1 MQIALLLAL
10 AQGPPDAADVRKA
23 VEMAIPLLERG
34 AAGSMSERTCFTCH
48 NLGAPVLALAAARD
62 RGFKIDPDRFKQI
75 LDHTEASLRRNRDHY
90 AQGKGQ
96 GGQADTAGWA
106 LWTLEVGGWKP
117 DETTGAVAHYLTVY
131 DKDKGHWK
139 NVSDRPPSEASPFTT
154 TFLGIAAMRTFAAD
168 KPAAAERIA
177 RAREWLLASSPKDTE
192 DRVFRLR
199 ALDYAGAEAKDVRA
213 AAQELLSSQREDGGW
228 AQLPDHSSD
237 AYATGSALAAL
248 VQAGGVPVSDAAYRK
263 GIAWLLKNQK
273 DDGSWHVTSRSK
285 PFQQYFETGFPHGK
299 DQFISSHA
307 SSWAVVA
314 LAQACE
320 KRKED

>member
-1 MQIALLLAL
+1 MLFALLLVL
-10 AQGPPDAADVRKA
+10 VQDAADVRKA
-23 VEMAIPLLERG
+23 VEKAIPLLEKG

-62 RGFKIDPDRFKQI
+62 RGFRIDEGRFKAI
-75 LDHTEASLRRNRDHY
+75 LEHTESFLRKSRERY

-106 LWTLEVGGWKP
+106 LWTLEIGGWKP
-117 DETTGAVAHYLTVY
+117 DETTAAVSHYLTVY
-131 DKDKGHWK
+131 DKEKGYWK
-139 NVSDRPPSEASPFTT
+139 NVSNRPPSEASPFTT

-168 KPAAAERIA
+168 KTASGERIA
-177 RAREWLLASSPKDTE
+177 KARAWLLASSPKDTE

-199 ALDYAGAEAKDVRA
+199 GLDYSGADVKA
-213 AAQELLSSQREDGGW
+213 AAKELLAAQREDGGW
-228 AQLPDHSSD
+228 AQLPDGTSD
-237 AYATGSALAAL
+237 AYATGSVLAAL
-248 VQAGGVPVSDAAYRK
+248 VQAGGVAASDDAYRK
-263 GIAWLLKNQK
+263 GVAWLLRNQK
-273 DDGSWHVTSRSK
+273 DDGSWHVTTRSK

-314 LAQACE
+314 LALACE
-320 KRKED
+320 KEKKE

>member
-1 MQIALLLAL
+1 MVFALLLAL
-10 AQGPPDAADVRKA
+10 LQEPADLRKA
-23 VEMAIPLLERG
+23 IEKAIPLLEKG

-62 RGFKIDPDRFKQI
+62 RGFRIDDGRLKSI
-75 LDHTEASLRRNRDHY
+75 LDHTEAFLKKSRDRY

-117 DETTGAVAHYLTVY
+117 DETTAAVAHYLTLY
-131 DKDKGHWK
+131 DKDKGYWK
-139 NVSDRPPSEASPFTT
+139 NVSNRPPSEASPFTT

-168 KPAAAERIA
+168 KTAAGERIA
-177 RAREWLLASSPKDTE
+177 KARDWLLASAPKDTE

-199 ALDYAGAEAKDVRA
+199 ALDYSGAESKDVRIA
-213 AAQELLSSQREDGGW
+213 AKDLLSLQQEDGGW
-228 AQLPDHSSD
+228 AQLPDGRSD
-237 AYATGSALAAL
+237 AYATGSVLAAL
-248 VQAGGVPVSDAAYRK
+248 VQAGGVAASDAAFRK
-263 GIAWLLKNQK
+263 GIGWLLKSQK

-307 SSWAVVA
+307 SSWAVVSLA
-314 LAQACE
+314 LACE
-320 KRKED
+320 KERKE

>member
-1 MQIALLLAL
+1 MVLALLLAL
-10 AQGPPDAADVRKA
+10 VQDAADVRKA
-23 VEMAIPLLERG
+23 VEKAIPLLEKG

-62 RGFKIDPDRFKQI
+62 RGFKIDADRFKAI
-75 LDHTEASLRRNRDHY
+75 LDHTDAFLKKARERY

-117 DETTGAVAHYLTVY
+117 DETTAAVAHYLTVY
-131 DKDKGHWK
+131 DKDKGYWK
-139 NVSDRPPSEASPFTT
+139 NVSNRPPSEASPFTT

-168 KPAAAERIA
+168 KTAAGDRIT
-177 RAREWLLASSPKDTE
+177 RAREWLIGAAPRDTE

-199 ALDYAGAEAKDVRA
+199 ALDYSGADPKA
-213 AAQELLSSQREDGGW
+213 ATKELLDAQRDDGGW
-228 AQLPDHSSD
+228 AQLPDKDSD
-237 AYATGSALAAL
+237 AYATGSVLAAL
-248 VQAGGVPVSDAAYRK
+248 SQSGGVATTDAAYRK
-263 GIAWLLKNQK
+263 GVAWLLKNQK

-285 PFQQYFETGFPHGK
+285 PFQQYFESGFPHGK

-314 LAQACE
+314 LALAGG
-320 KRKED
+320 RKGGEER

>member
-1 MQIALLLAL
+1 MLLALLLAFV
-10 AQGPPDAADVRKA
+10 QEPVDIRKA
-23 VEMAIPLLERG
+23 VEKAIPLLEKG

-62 RGFKIDPDRFKQI
+62 RGFKINEGRFKEI
-75 LDHTEASLRRNRDHY
+75 LDHTESFLKKSRERY

-117 DETTGAVAHYLTVY
+117 DETTAAVAHYLTVY
-131 DKDKGHWK
+131 DKEKGYWK
-139 NVSDRPPSEASPFTT
+139 NVSNRPPSEASPFTT

-168 KPAAAERIA
+168 KTAAGERIEKA
-177 RAREWLLASSPKDTE
+177 RGWLLASPPKDTE

-199 ALDYAGAEAKDVRA
+199 ALDYSGAEIKDIQTAAK
-213 AAQELLSSQREDGGW
+213 ELLTAQREDGGW
-228 AQLPDHSSD
+228 AQLPEQQSD
-237 AYATGSALAAL
+237 AYATGSVLAAL
-248 VQAGGVPVSDAAYRK
+248 VQAGGIAASDAAWRK
-263 GIAWLLKNQK
+263 GIAWLLRHQK

-307 SSWAVVA
+307 SSWAVVSLA
-314 LAQACE
+314 LACE
-320 KRKED
+320 KERKE